1 MDVKLANLVRDAE
14 TLAAARR
21 AALALIKKD
30 PELCKPSHAVIR
42 AKLQRQSHQ
51 AAELLQTS

>member
-1 MDVKLANLVRDAE
+1 LKLANLVRDAE

-21 AALALIKKD
+21 AALTLIEKD
-30 PELCKPSHAVIR
+30 PELTKPTHAVIR

-51 AAELLQTS
+51 VADLLQTS